1 MKIKVAVEEHQAR
14 IVDINRNWDNRM
26 ANLVEQVDFTK
37 VTNNKLEEEARRLTE
52 ELHALRKRQEDEL
65 RQLETRTRED
75 EYQKYNN
82 NLRRLEDK
90 LTSLE
95 QNRTITNKKYHD
107 MIRELQTA
115 EKKLNDELVLAE
127 NDADKIK
134 QENGDFKHRV
144 EDMKIIVDKLE
155 KDLALKCNQIMN
167 MENEMETLTRKIVE
181 QKKHHD
187 IEINKNIDIHEEDKI
202 TWRSGKEMQRAKIID
217 IERRLRDAEAEYSSL
232 KTDY

>member
-1 MKIKVAVEEHQAR
+1 
-14 IVDINRNWDNRM
+14 
-26 ANLVEQVDFTK
+26 
-37 VTNNKLEEEARRLTE
+37 
-52 ELHALRKRQEDEL
+52 
-65 RQLETRTRED
+65 
-75 EYQKYNN
+75 
-82 NLRRLEDK
+82 
-90 LTSLE
+90 
-95 QNRTITNKKYHD
+95 

-134 QENGDFKHRV
+134 QENGDFKYRV

-167 MENEMETLTRKIVE
+167 MENELETLTRKIVE